1 MPNNLKKR
9 MQEFPSLIDFHF
21 ISSDCTLCSR
31 SCMDRS
37 QSCVFSEFG
46 AVSSTICDFLSS
58 VLQKSITDNLQAKL
72 FVFTIIT
79 INGDDEDYYD
89 NEVLVFDI
97 SFSFQRPS
105 LLEGF
110 TQPISNDRGHI
121 LPGIP
126 RSSKSPWG
134 EFVGTWDTTRPP
146 LKTKT
151 MKTNAKA
158 SNAGNTVVAE
168 TTGKQRTPS
177 PKQDVT
183 EKAKSPA
190 PELEAVRTPRE
201 EAKSPRPTSQEN
213 QHDNHPTPTKLKTP
227 EIAASPA
234 KSPIQEIQPEHSPL
248 PDPS

>member
-1 MPNNLKKR
+1 MRNNLKKG
-9 MQEFPSLIDFHF
+9 MQRFPSLIDFHF

-31 SCMDRS
+31 SFMDRS
-37 QSCVFSEFG
+37 QSSVFSEFG
-46 AVSSTICDFLSS
+46 AVSSLIFDLRSS
-58 VLQKSITDNLQAKL
+58 VLQKSLTGQVVCFYDHHDD
-72 FVFTIIT
+72 
-79 INGDDEDYYD
+79 DDEDYDD
-89 NEVLVFDI
+89 NDDELLLFNI

-134 EFVGTWDTTRPP
+134 EFVGTWDMTRPP

-151 MKTNAKA
+151 METNAKA
-158 SNAGNTVVAE
+158 SNAGNTLVAE
-168 TTGKQRTPS
+168 TTRKERTPS
-177 PKQDVT
+177 PRQDVT

-213 QHDNHPTPTKLKTP
+213 QNKNPPTPTKLKTP
-227 EIAASPA
+227 EITASPA
-234 KSPIQEIQPEHSPL
+234 KSPIQEIQPEHRSL

>member
-1 MPNNLKKR
+1 M
-9 MQEFPSLIDFHF
+9 STHF
-21 ISSDCTLCSR
+21 SANQYDQAFAAQR
-31 SCMDRS
+31 
-37 QSCVFSEFG
+37 
-46 AVSSTICDFLSS
+46 
-58 VLQKSITDNLQAKL
+58 LQNWEIPKNFK
-72 FVFTIIT
+72 
-79 INGDDEDYYD
+79 E
-89 NEVLVFDI
+89 
-97 SFSFQRPS
+97 RPS

-110 TQPISNDRGHI
+110 TQPISNGRGHI

-134 EFVGTWDTTRPP
+134 EFVGTWDMTRPP

-168 TTGKQRTPS
+168 TTGKERTPS

-190 PELEAVRTPRE
+190 PELEAAVRTPRE
-201 EAKSPRPTSQEN
+201 EAKSPRPKSQEN
-213 QHDNHPTPTKLKTP
+213 QNENPPTPAKLKTP

-234 KSPIQEIQPEHSPL
+234 KSPIQEIQREHSPL